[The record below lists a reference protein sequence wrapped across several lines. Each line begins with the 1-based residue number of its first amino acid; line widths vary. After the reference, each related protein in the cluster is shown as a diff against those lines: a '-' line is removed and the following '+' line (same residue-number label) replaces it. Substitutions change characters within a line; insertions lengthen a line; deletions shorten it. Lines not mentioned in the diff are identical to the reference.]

1 MIPLSLLLGVLSGMR
16 EGSTLDR
23 SISFV
28 SILTTSVPEFASA
41 TFLVALF
48 VFKLGWLPGTSS
60 MTGGF
65 NPVELILP
73 VAVLVLYDFGY
84 VTRMTR
90 ASMAEVMTSQY
101 IRTAVL
107 KGLPR
112 KTVIVGHA
120 LRNALIAPFTVIVLQ
135 LNWLLSGVIVVE
147 VFFAYRGFGKLLYD
161 ARHLRRHLPDR
172 GLHAGGGVRRRVL
185 PVHLRRRLHPAQPAD
200 QVQLMASTVATQT
213 PAAPSR
219 LGSFFGALG
228 LLRESPIGMLGA
240 AILLF
245 WVTMAIL
252 APVLPLHDPNQAIAP
267 FQKIWATSPKGD
279 FFPLGTDHKGRDI
292 LSRLIW
298 GSQRVLI
305 WATLATAVA
314 YVVGMLM
321 GVAAG
326 YLGGWWD
333 EILSF
338 IGNVLLSFPV
348 MVLYIIIISN
358 LGSSGLNI
366 VLAVTFASAPGIM
379 RIVRGLVLDLKTRDY
394 IFAAQTRGE
403 SPWRIMLVELLPNAR
418 GPLIVDACLRLGY
431 TVITIA
437 TLGFLGL
444 GLPPPDP
451 DWGQMIAEAVPV
463 GVFAIH
469 AMLIPALA
477 VSSLVL
483 GFNLLA
489 DGLREISLKD

>member
-1 MIPLSLLLGVLSGMR
+1 
-16 EGSTLDR
+16 
-23 SISFV
+23 
-28 SILTTSVPEFASA
+28 
-41 TFLVALF
+41 
-48 VFKLGWLPGTSS
+48 
-60 MTGGF
+60 
-65 NPVELILP
+65 
-73 VAVLVLYDFGY
+73 
-84 VTRMTR
+84 
-90 ASMAEVMTSQY
+90 
-101 IRTAVL
+101 
-107 KGLPR
+107 
-112 KTVIVGHA
+112 
-120 LRNALIAPFTVIVLQ
+120 
-135 LNWLLSGVIVVE
+135 
-147 VFFAYRGFGKLLYD
+147 
-161 ARHLRRHLPDR
+161 
-172 GLHAGGGVRRRVL
+172 
-185 PVHLRRRLHPAQPAD
+185 
-200 QVQLMASTVATQT
+200 MASTTVSQT

-219 LGSFFGALG
+219 LESFLGALA

-240 AILLF
+240 LILLF

-252 APVLPLHDPNQAIAP
+252 APILPLHDPNQAIAP

-305 WATLATAVA
+305 WSTLATTVA
-314 YVVGMLM
+314 YIVGMLM

-333 EILSF
+333 EVISF
-338 IGNVLLSFPV
+338 AANVLLSFPV

-403 SPWRIMLVELLPNAR
+403 SPWRIMLIELLPNAR

-444 GLPPPDP
+444 GLPPPNP

-477 VSSLVL
+477 VSSLLL